1 MRFFFNSNSPCTS
14 LQTKTILDILAI
26 SPYYSML
33 PCCVKAFGLNWN
45 TSDKLFGILGAPGM
59 FENIVAFTHL
69 NLVCLSWSKIN
80 WIWIFMFSMLVGWH
94 VHLTLLQYSF
104 VAQACCMLQPASWQ
118 MSPPKT
124 AFHATTMDE
133 SLCCMLIKCYM
144 QPNK

>member
-1 MRFFFNSNSPCTS
+1 MRFFSIATALVQACKPKQYWIYWLYHHIIPCYHVVS
-14 LQTKTILDILAI
+14 KHLAWIGTHPTNCLEFLALLACLRI
-26 SPYYSML
+26 SWPSHT
-33 PCCVKAFGLNWN
+33 W
-45 TSDKLFGILGAPGM
+45 TLF
-59 FENIVAFTHL
+59 
-69 NLVCLSWSKIN
+69 VCHDLIN